1 MAINVSSLLPVLMK
15 LRGFLEAG
23 YTHALTLQ
31 AMGNVD
37 PDIVAMF
44 LQDKMD
50 SWDPLVAG
58 VHVLD
63 DDGTKQAAA
72 RFLAGIGANLA
83 NAAEAA
89 TRHERSHG

>member
-23 YTHALTLQ
+23 YTHALYLQ
-31 AMGNVD
+31 SMGGVD
-37 PDIVAMF
+37 PDVVAAF

-50 SWDPLVAG
+50 SWDPVVGG

-63 DDGTKQAAA
+63 DEGTKQAAA

-83 NAAEAA
+83 KAAEAA
-89 TRHERSHG
+89 TRTDRSHV